1 MTENNDFEELWNDN
15 DVILFLAKHHT
26 LSLNKNDYSLNDLK
40 RIKKAAEIDNRDCL
54 NQHKAELHRI
64 LAQYE

>member
-40 RIKKAAEIDNRDCL
+40 RIKKAAEIDKRDCL